1 VVIGLQKQDG
11 DQANETQ
18 RDAGNGKPDSGAL
31 VVTAAARAA
40 LGSAA
45 SSAGL
50 LELALAD
57 VLALLELA
65 LGLERVVEIA
75 ADGANV
81 TSGLEVE
88 NTLDKVQ
95 RRRLDPGR
103 G

>member
-1 VVIGLQKQDG
+1 VIGLQKQDG

-18 RDAGNGKPDSGAL
+18 RDAGNGKP
-31 VVTAAARAA
+31 AARAA